1 MQNINKDNKIY
12 LSGGGNEHQSSTL
25 DKFFFDSI
33 PQGGKFLYIP
43 IALRGHKLFPTAN
56 LWMDG
61 ILEMHKRTDIL
72 FDVLDDPSNK
82 KLEDL
87 EKFDAVYIGG
97 GNTWSLM
104 KELNES
110 GFSDMLVQYSNS
122 GHPVYGGSAGA
133 IILGSKINTHDD
145 KNEVGWLDNNGL
157 NLLKNYSI
165 ACHFK
170 KENEE
175 MFKNWAIKSN
185 LPIICLFEETGLI
198 ISNTKIECVG
208 AKPFFLYTPQ
218 GARLVKEPGE
228 TLSLL

>member
-33 PQGGKFLYIP
+33 PQGGSFLYIP

-56 LWMDG
+56 LWMNG
-61 ILEMHKRTDIL
+61 ILEMHKRTDIE
-72 FDVLDDPSNK
+72 FETLDNPLSKNIN
-82 KLEDL
+82 DL
-87 EKFDAVYIGG
+87 EKFDAIYIGG

-104 KELNES
+104 KEFRES
-110 GFSDMLVQYSNS
+110 GFSELLVQYCNS
-122 GHPVYGGSAGA
+122 GKSVYGGSAGA
-133 IILGSKINTHDD
+133 IILGAKINTHDD
-145 KNEVGWLDNNGL
+145 KNEVGWLDNDGL
-157 NLLKNYSI
+157 NLFKKYSI

-170 KENEE
+170 DEDGER
-175 MFKNWAIKSN
+175 FKNWATENN

-198 ISNTKIECVG
+198 INNRGIECVG
-208 AKPFFLYTPQ
+208 TKPFILYTSQ
-218 GARLVKEPGE
+218 GEKFVKESGE